1 LTLTCAISQ
10 TKITIG
16 GESAGA
22 VYAHAHLCTSSSVS
36 RGILQSGSLQLSPPQ
51 PVERGRALISRLSAN
66 IEDKYHV
73 SLREAS
79 VDTLLQQLQDEN
91 INSLWLQEEDD
102 LNGWQDRGNYIEE
115 LLIGDVEYEVC
126 TS

>member
-1 LTLTCAISQ
+1 M
-10 TKITIG
+10 
-16 GESAGA
+16 
-22 VYAHAHLCTSSSVS
+22 
-36 RGILQSGSLQLSPPQ
+36 
-51 PVERGRALISRLSAN
+51 
-66 IEDKYHV
+66 
-73 SLREAS
+73 
-79 VDTLLQQLQDEN
+79 DTLLQQLQDEN